1 MLYPQHFHI
10 NFTTTLSSKLLLAI
24 ISRLKINFNG
34 EFKLELVTTYHLWLN
49 IEVKNNVE
57 SGL

>member
-34 EFKLELVTTYHLWLN
+34 EFKLELVTTYHLWSN